1 MILNIVVRIA
11 FVDILILVIY
21 KKIFYNK
28 KTDKVAYRRVRRRIP
43 IHHLIIISRYSQTW
57 SINGRPCRYQSE
69 AAERWKEKEGTRLD

>member
-28 KTDKVAYRRVRRRIP
+28 KTDKVAYRVRRRIP
-43 IHHLIIISRYSQTW
+43 VHHLIITSRYSQTR